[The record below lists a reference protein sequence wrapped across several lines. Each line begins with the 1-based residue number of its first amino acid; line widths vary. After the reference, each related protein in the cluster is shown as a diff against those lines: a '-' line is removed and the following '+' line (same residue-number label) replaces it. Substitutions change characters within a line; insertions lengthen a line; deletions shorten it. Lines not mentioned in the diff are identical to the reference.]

1 MITSKPSLFIGSS
14 KEGLDVA
21 RAIEVN
27 LQHDAEVTLWNGGVF
42 GLNVGTLE
50 GLVNALDRFDFAI
63 LVITPDD
70 VVVSRDVTSQAPRD
84 NVMFE
89 LGLFMGRLGR
99 GRTFA
104 VCSNSPDMKLPTD
117 LAGVTL
123 AQFDASRSDRNLI
136 AALSPACTMIRQ
148 SIRDLGVSET
158 KGLGRLSTA
167 TTQVEGMS
175 EQVTHVINLLARSR
189 VLELEVISKQFDKV
203 LPGGFLNKIRTDLK
217 DLEAVTAPG
226 MKVAITV
233 NEPNGSAVSGVD
245 VLLVAGNGT
254 HLRGR
259 TDAEGK
265 ALFAIAKR
273 RPLTVFCAHP
283 ARPAVLRTEFDPV
296 GNLAVTLGPSDD
308 VGSLISLR
316 GWETIPGL
324 RGTMNPIHDSS
335 NRLYIYTKNIAID
348 GGKPQPV
355 RFEIGQPLQCE
366 DADGKECLVTFV
378 AVIADCFLIEHKSAH
393 KSAA

>member
-1 MITSKPSLFIGSS
+1 MGTPRPSLFIGSS

-21 RAIEVN
+21 RAIELN
-27 LQHDAEVTLWNGGVF
+27 LQHDAEATLWNGGVF
-42 GLNVGTLE
+42 GLNTGTLE
-50 GLVNALDRFDFAI
+50 ALVNALDRFDFAI

-70 VVVSRDVTSQAPRD
+70 VVTSRDVTSQAPRD

-99 GRTFA
+99 ARTFA
-104 VCSNSPDMKLPTD
+104 VCSNSQDMKLPAD

-123 AQFDASRSDRNLI
+123 PHFDAGRTDGNLI
-136 AALSPACTMIRQ
+136 AAVSPACTMIRQ

-158 KGLGRLSTA
+158 KGLARLSTA
-167 TTQVEGMS
+167 TTQMEGMS
-175 EQVTHVINLLARSR
+175 EQVTQVINLLARSR

-203 LPGGFLNKIRTDLK
+203 LPSDFLNKVRSDLR
-217 DLEAVTAPG
+217 DLEAAAAPRTTVVIDVREQG
-226 MKVAITV
+226 GLPVA
-233 NEPNGSAVSGVD
+233 NAD

-259 TDAEGK
+259 TDPDGK
-265 ALFAIAKR
+265 ALFTIAKR
-273 RPLTVFCAHP
+273 RLLAVFCAHP
-283 ARPAVLRTEFDPV
+283 SRPAFLQTEFDPV
-296 GNLAVTLGPSDD
+296 GDLKFTLRPDEG

-324 RGTMNPIHDSS
+324 SGTINPIHDSA
-335 NRLYIYTKNIAID
+335 NRLYVYTKNIAVD

-355 RFEIGQPLQCE
+355 PFQIGQPLHCE
-366 DADGKECLVTFV
+366 DAEGRERLVTFV
-378 AVIADCFLIEHKSAH
+378 AVIADCFLIEHKSAN
-393 KSAA
+393 KTAP